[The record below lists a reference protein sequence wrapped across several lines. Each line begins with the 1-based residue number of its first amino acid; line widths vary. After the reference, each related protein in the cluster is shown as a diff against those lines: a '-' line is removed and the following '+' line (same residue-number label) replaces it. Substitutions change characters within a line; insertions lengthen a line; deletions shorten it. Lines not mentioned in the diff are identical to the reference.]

1 VRARPRLLVNEH
13 LPAAPV
19 QKRSLAKR
27 ERLKK
32 AALHLFGEKGYE
44 GTSIEEIARRAKL
57 AVGTFYQHFR
67 SKRQLLLVLM
77 DELLEGLAH
86 LDLKPTAMTGIEA
99 SLRELLARGFSH
111 DLTYLGACRAW
122 QEAALA
128 DEDLARKQKEIQSWT
143 TARVTALFHALQRL
157 PGARTECNIASLAQ
171 MMDQLF
177 WNILAQASR
186 LSKRQINQRIDA
198 ATHLLYHALFLDASA
213 LRR

>member
-1 VRARPRLLVNEH
+1 LLADEDV
-13 LPAAPV
+13 PAAPV

-32 AALHLFGEKGYE
+32 AALHLFGENGYE
-44 GTSIEEIARRAKL
+44 GTSIEEIARRAQL

-67 SKRQLLLVLM
+67 SKRQLLLLLM
-77 DELLEGLAH
+77 DELLEGLAR
-86 LDLKPTAMTGIEA
+86 LDLKPPATTGIEA
-99 SLRELLARGFSH
+99 GLRELLARGFSH

-122 QEAALA
+122 QEAVLA
-128 DEDLARKQKEIQSWT
+128 DMDLAQKQSEIHAWT

-157 PGARTECNIASLAQ
+157 PGARTECDVAPLAQ

-198 ATHLLYHALFLDASA
+198 ATHLIYHALFLDASA
-213 LRR
+213 VRR